1 MILTRVNLNA
11 LVLDRYGLS
20 WLHLFLLLH
29 DDDDDDGDGDDD
41 GDDNVLG
48 IKPPFICLIYK

>member
-20 WLHLFLLLH
+20 WLHLFLSLH

-41 GDDNVLG
+41 GDDNVLD
-48 IKPPFICLIYK
+48 INPPLFA